1 MMELSLHLPPECKFD
16 IDLEGVMAAARDAGA
31 ESVLLYAQDHWGYAH
46 YPSNVGVR
54 HPNLKTDFF
63 GDSVALARKH
73 GMSAVAYYS
82 LQFNNQIVLSHPDWG
97 WVNERGE
104 QQRAR
109 WYIPCLDS
117 PYRQYTL
124 GMIDEIFSR
133 YQVDELFLDIFGISF
148 VLYHG
153 GGATPFCFC
162 KHTEEAWNKD
172 HPGEPYRSGFQD
184 RQGWERRYLWCQKR
198 AMTEMLDEIITAA
211 RKRRPGALIS
221 LNGGPEV
228 FPDEIQQRIDFLYN
242 EPLNC
247 PSGVALGAIL
257 LRGWGRPDAQAGV
270 FNWHDC
276 ADINRGSTLRVRSNA
291 LVLQNTRVFFVG
303 EEPMISGVENGQG
316 FGAAGSMSPRRV
328 RATLA
333 RWTACLK
340 GSSRS
345 RARWCSTAARPRRNW
360 PPKRGPSTFAIRCS
374 APWSWLPS
382 PDAPWSASPS
392 FA

>member
-1 MMELSLHLPPECKFD
+1 MTASSRTTLRGTVTERREFLRLGGMAAAATVLAPAGAHSTPSGEVAFPDLSASRARHARRGIIPPNKTYRMMELSLHLPPECKFD

-211 RKRRPGALIS
+211 HSA
-221 LNGGPEV
+221 
-228 FPDEIQQRIDFLYN
+228 
-242 EPLNC
+242 
-247 PSGVALGAIL
+247 
-257 LRGWGRPDAQAGV
+257 
-270 FNWHDC
+270 
-276 ADINRGSTLRVRSNA
+276 A
-291 LVLQNTRVFFVG
+291 LVR
-303 EEPMISGVENGQG
+303 
-316 FGAAGSMSPRRV
+316 
-328 RATLA
+328 
-333 RWTACLK
+333 
-340 GSSRS
+340 
-345 RARWCSTAARPRRNW
+345 
-360 PPKRGPSTFAIRCS
+360 
-374 APWSWLPS
+374 
-382 PDAPWSASPS
+382 
-392 FA
+392 